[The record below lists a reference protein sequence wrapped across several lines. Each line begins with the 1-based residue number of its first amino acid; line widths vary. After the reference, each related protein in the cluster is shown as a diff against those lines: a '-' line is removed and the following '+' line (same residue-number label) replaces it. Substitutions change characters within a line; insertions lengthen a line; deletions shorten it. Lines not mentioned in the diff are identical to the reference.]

1 MSARSLPR
9 RGVAAARSGAPL
21 ASAGSRPVAVEV
33 VLLRALPQLGYRVV
47 RGAPLAAEAPDAA
60 AVRLA
65 GLPPQA
71 ARRADLV
78 VHSTSWRYDSA
89 GQVVLTYA
97 VAPDPCP
104 QLPAAAVDVSA
115 VARGTGPARPSP
127 TCVRAGDVA
136 AHAVRHLAFLA
147 RHDVQVRCA
156 LEGIA
161 DFTQAWPS
169 WEPDVAGEMR
179 ATG

>member
-1 MSARSLPR
+1 MQKVGVLGREGVLVSGRSLPR

-21 ASAGSRPVAVEV
+21 SPAGSRPVAVEV

-47 RGAPLAAEAPDAA
+47 RGAPLPAEAPDAA

-65 GLPPQA
+65 GLPRKA

-78 VHSTSWRYDSA
+78 VHSTSWRYDDA
-89 GQVVLTYA
+89 GQVVLMYA
-97 VAPDPCP
+97 VAPDPFP
-104 QLPAAAVDVSA
+104 QLPAVAVDLGA

-127 TCVRAGDVA
+127 TRVRVGDVA

-147 RHDVQVRCA
+147 RCDAQVRSA

-161 DFTQAWPS
+161 DRG
-169 WEPDVAGEMR
+169 D
-179 ATG
+179 